1 LERSWNQTLTYD
13 DFQSTTKWW
22 EKKKIEVS
30 WKVYAIWERFVKQV
44 MDRGCKHYCTFVVE
58 LVVNQVRKKTSF
70 EVGYRLNLQNLLC
83 LFMLCFKG

>member
-1 LERSWNQTLTYD
+1 
-13 DFQSTTKWW
+13 
-22 EKKKIEVS
+22 
-30 WKVYAIWERFVKQV
+30 